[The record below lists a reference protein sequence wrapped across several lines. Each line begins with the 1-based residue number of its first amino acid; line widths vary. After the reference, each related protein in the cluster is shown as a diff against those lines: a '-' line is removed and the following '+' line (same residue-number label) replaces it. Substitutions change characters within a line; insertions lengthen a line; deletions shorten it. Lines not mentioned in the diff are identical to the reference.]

1 MKKILIISVL
11 FLSAVAFVVMA
22 NIYSNRNSVSNSEQ
36 ERECFQEEQLDSLE
50 LHKPIIDT
58 LVLDFKI
65 NS

>member
-22 NIYSNRNSVSNSEQ
+22 NIYSNRNSVSNCEQ

-58 LVLDFKI
+58 LVLDFKV

>member
-36 ERECFQEEQLDSLE
+36 GRECLQEEQLDSLE

>member
-36 ERECFQEEQLDSLE
+36 VRECLQEKQLDSLE